1 MSSRQRATALVPL
14 IILHRSCF
22 LLAMYR
28 SAIESVAV
36 VISSPGIIKADLT
49 SHLIAVSLFLMV
61 DCDLL
66 MSSIFVFLTV
76 VLRDWMLYLVGGST
90 WLEV

>member
-1 MSSRQRATALVPL
+1 
-14 IILHRSCF
+14 
-22 LLAMYR
+22 MYR

-36 VISSPGIIKADLT
+36 AISSPGMIKADLA

-66 MSSIFVFLTV
+66 ISSIFVFLSM
-76 VLRDWMLYLVGGST
+76 VLRDRVLYLVGGSA

>member
-1 MSSRQRATALVPL
+1 
-14 IILHRSCF
+14 
-22 LLAMYR
+22 MYR

>member
-1 MSSRQRATALVPL
+1 
-14 IILHRSCF
+14 
-22 LLAMYR
+22 MYR

-36 VISSPGIIKADLT
+36 VISSPGMIKADLA

-66 MSSIFVFLTV
+66 ISSIFVFLSM
-76 VLRDWMLYLVGGST
+76 VLRDWVLYPVGGSA

>member
-1 MSSRQRATALVPL
+1 
-14 IILHRSCF
+14 
-22 LLAMYR
+22 MYR

-49 SHLIAVSLFLMV
+49 SHLIVVSLFLMV

>member
-1 MSSRQRATALVPL
+1 M
-14 IILHRSCF
+14 
-22 LLAMYR
+22 
-28 SAIESVAV
+28 AV
-36 VISSPGIIKADLT
+36 VISSPGIIRADLA
-49 SHLIAVSLFLMV
+49 SHLVAVSLFFMV

-76 VLRDWMLYLVGGST
+76 VLRDQVLYLVGGSA